1 MFQCHS
7 PKSSQPLPLSLP
19 QSPKDCSIHLCF
31 FCCLTYRVII
41 TIFLN
46 SIYMHSVQ
54 SLSHVRLFVTPW
66 TAARQ
71 ASLPI
76 TNSKNLFK
84 LMSIESVMPSNISSS
99 VSPFS
104 SCLQSLPAS
113 GSFQMS
119 QLFASGGQSIGFQ
132 VQISPSNEHLGLVSF
147 RMDWLDVLAIQ
158 GTLKIFL

>member
-1 MFQCHS
+1 MPVSQFTPS
-7 PKSSQPLPLSLP
+7 PSPAVSTCLLSV
-19 QSPKDCSIHLCF
+19 SVSH
-31 FCCLTYRVII
+31 CCPAHRFIS
-41 TIFLN
+41 TIFLD

-119 QLFASGGQSIGFQ
+119 QLFASGGQSIGFSASVSVLPMYIQ
-132 VQISPSNEHLGLVSF
+132 DLFSLGLTGWIS
-147 RMDWLDVLAIQ
+147 LQSKGLS
-158 GTLKIFL
+158 

>member
-1 MFQCHS
+1 MPVSQFTPS
-7 PKSSQPLPLSLP
+7 PSPAVSTCLLSV
-19 QSPKDCSIHLCF
+19 SVSH
-31 FCCLTYRVII
+31 CCPAHRFIS
-41 TIFLN
+41 TIFLD

-99 VSPFS
+99 VSHFS
-104 SCLQSLPAS
+104 SCHQSFQASETFPMSSFLHQVAKVFVTMIPPFKSALIVEKLHLSLPW
-113 GSFQMS
+113 
-119 QLFASGGQSIGFQ
+119 
-132 VQISPSNEHLGLVSF
+132 
-147 RMDWLDVLAIQ
+147 WLR
-158 GTLKIFL
+158 G